1 MGDILVDGYN
11 VIKNNEMFQAMEIK
25 DFSYARVLLVKQLH
39 NKYRETLHRVIVVFD
54 GDGGREQVSHQDHI
68 RIIYSRH
75 DETAD
80 NVIKRLAAE
89 ARKDGRDVVM
99 YSDDEEV
106 RQAVTE
112 HGGSPLSTR
121 ELTTKLNAAPRDVA
135 IRSAHRQIA
144 RHIYGLDPSRKD
156 QDDEEQ
162 AYRPPYS
169 KKKKKRRHK

>member
-11 VIKNNEMFQAMEIK
+11 VIKNNAMFQAMEIK
-25 DFSYARVLLVKQLH
+25 EFSQARILLVKQLH
-39 NKYRETLHRVIVVFD
+39 NKYRATHHRVIVVFD
-54 GDGGREQVSHQDHI
+54 GDGAREQVSHQDHI

-89 ARKDGRDVVM
+89 ARQDGRDVVM

-106 RQAVTE
+106 RQVVSE

-121 ELTTKLNAAPRDVA
+121 ELTTKLNAAPHDIA
-135 IRSAHRQIA
+135 IRAAHRQEV
-144 RHIYGLDPSRKD
+144 RRIYGLDPSRKAE
-156 QDDEEQ
+156 DEQEPS
-162 AYRPPYS
+162 RPQG
-169 KKKKKRRHK
+169 KKKKKRRYR